1 MDWAGSAAWFA
12 RGGLACLL
20 IAACVADSVERRIP
34 NWVSAVGL
42 GTALIWHG
50 LAPASGGGVFGAT
63 DPGGLGLWA
72 SATGGVAAFCAF
84 FALHLLRVVGA
95 GDVKLMGMLG
105 AWFGLHAVPMLILYV
120 LLAGGLL
127 ALARIA
133 AGVSPRAV
141 VANLGRLL
149 ATLRDAAAGGGRGD
163 SLTRLESADRM
174 PYAWALALGAA
185 ALAFRQ
191 YVG

>member
-20 IAACVADSVERRIP
+20 IAACVADSVARRIP
-34 NWVSAVGL
+34 NRISALGL
-42 GTALIWHG
+42 GAALLWHG
-50 LAPASGGGVFGAT
+50 LAPASGAGVFGASA
-63 DPGGLGLWA
+63 PGGLGLWA
-72 SATGGVAAFCAF
+72 SAAGALAAFGAF
-84 FALHLLRVVGA
+84 LVLYLLRVVGA

-105 AWFGLHAVPMLILYV
+105 AWFGLHAVPTLILYV

-141 VANLGRLL
+141 VANLARMLSS
-149 ATLRDAAAGGGRGD
+149 LRGAPACGARGGFDPRN
-163 SLTRLESADRM
+163 ESADRM

-185 ALAFRQ
+185 ALAIGQ